1 MQIIGMMR
9 DWVSDSNDVC
19 RAFEQS
25 KKPLK
30 CTPQIGKF
38 YDCISFKGWNF
49 IPTVMT
55 SKKGLVLLGDVGQ
68 GCHICAGSCTDKGWL
83 GAVQKVKVLTEA
95 TCSGKKAREKRLWL
109 RCCSYLSTDVML
121 KQW

>member
-1 MQIIGMMR
+1 MF
-9 DWVSDSNDVC
+9 VEHLNSL
-19 RAFEQS
+19 

-38 YDCISFKGWNF
+38 YDYSSFKGWNF

-55 SKKGLVLLGDVGQ
+55 SKKGLVLLGDVGR

-83 GAVQKVKVLTEA
+83 GTVQKVKVLTEA
-95 TCSGKKAREKRLWL
+95 TCSGKKPGRRDFG
-109 RCCSYLSTDVML
+109 CDVVATCPLM
-121 KQW
+121 